1 MVRLFAEVFI
11 EAFAKLQA
19 TSPQSRLDRGVTHV
33 KHLGGLIYGEPFN
46 VPQYEDRPQDQ
57 GQFF

>member
-1 MVRLFAEVFI
+1 MVRLFAEVLV

-19 TSPQSRLDRGVTHV
+19 TPPQSCLDRGVTHV
-33 KHLGGLIYGEPFN
+33 EHLGSLIYGKPFN
-46 VPQYEDRPQDQ
+46 IPQYEDRPQDQ

>member
-19 TSPQSRLDRGVTHV
+19 TSPQSRLDRGLTHV
-33 KHLGGLIYGEPFN
+33 EHLGSLIYGKPFN
-46 VPQYEDRPQDQ
+46 IAQYEDRPQDQ
-57 GQFF
+57 GQLF